1 MELFDILSCNNEFFF
16 DYYTHLNLP
25 SNFRFPPA
33 LWIFVKNEL
42 GSKIHKQNFNKN

>member
-25 SNFRFPPA
+25 KNFRFPTA
-33 LWIFVKNEL
+33 LWIFIKNEL
-42 GSKIHKQNFNKN
+42 GI